1 METGEAVMMRASLFL
16 LYSGGYSVITTGYAH
31 MCVHPCVRTYV
42 CACMSVWVCVHVC
55 AHVCMNVHM
64 CVCVC
69 LGVCLRSTE
78 GKDPVGDNKFS
89 CESNP
94 PGYKVEACN

>member
-1 METGEAVMMRASLFL
+1 MRASLFL

-55 AHVCMNVHM
+55 VHVCMNVHM

-69 LGVCLRSTE
+69 VFVVAGVCVY
-78 GKDPVGDNKFS
+78 VGRRRMCVSVCVFV
-89 CESNP
+89 C
-94 PGYKVEACN
+94 VCVCVCVLACMLHV